1 MKFATTFMMAAALF
15 LSLSFSSAA
24 KIQPVLF
31 GASEH
36 SQLPTSL
43 LNGMQPNPATN
54 YIVKPGQT
62 LTGLAQAYNT
72 TPTALVQSNPS
83 LKNNNRVFVGERLT
97 IPNAQEGPTVVVAPT
112 SGVPGTQIEVV
123 LGGFPANTN
132 VQLAL
137 DQITCSERSL
147 ISLKTDQNGQLTT
160 QMTIPQLQSSAQ
172 EYKRLGQWDVIA
184 VAQTTNT
191 NSSMS
196 SNSSS
201 ATPSTSSG
209 STMSSGTSNS
219 SSGSSLTANN
229 TMNNSSNNGSSSQSS
244 TSNSGSMTNNGSS
257 SSSQN
262 STPSANGANTGSLS
276 SSASM
281 IVVSSNVFDG
291 STTNQPP
298 IPNQNS
304 GQK

>member
-15 LSLSFSSAA
+15 LSLGFSSAA
-24 KIQPVLF
+24 KIRPVLF

-72 TPTALVQSNPS
+72 TPAALEQNNPS
-83 LKNNNRVFVGERLT
+83 LKSNNNQLFVGERLT

-123 LGGFPANTN
+123 LGGFPANTD

-137 DQITCSERSL
+137 DQITCSQRSL

-172 EYKRLGQWDVIA
+172 EYQRLGQWDVVA
-184 VAQTTNT
+184 VAQSMIT
-191 NSSMS
+191 NSSMNS
-196 SNSSS
+196 GSSS
-201 ATPSTSSG
+201 PTPSTSSG

-219 SSGSSLTANN
+219 ASGSSSTTNN
-229 TMNNSSNNGSSSQSS
+229 TMNNSSNNGSSSQS
-244 TSNSGSMTNNGSS
+244 NSSSSGNMTNSGSS

-262 STPSANGANTGSLS
+262 STSGANGANTGSLS
-276 SSASM
+276 SSATM

-291 STTNQPP
+291 SATSQPP
-298 IPNQNS
+298 IPNQTS
-304 GQK
+304 GQ